1 MGSGPASTTIIL
13 AGWYNSLCI
22 FAIFSSTQQT
32 IYEHVVCNLESIRD
46 CNILGFKTSY
56 AQSIN
61 NQNMK
66 SNKKAGRLVGLL
78 FLLIF
83 ATGITVYQFLQGPV
97 LFSDDFL
104 TTTSANSNEII
115 ISTLLLFLSGITSIV
130 IAIILLPIFKNH
142 NITLAFLYLA
152 FSILS
157 FIAISIDNVSVLS
170 MLELSLEFTENG
182 SDNPGM
188 LTTIGSVFYKIHWW
202 THYLSLL
209 TSCFPVFILYCTLYV
224 SKLVPKVISIVGIIA
239 VILMFIEILCSI
251 FGNSISMNML
261 LPIGLIQLILPLWLI
276 FKGLNSSTLETEM
289 K

>member
-1 MGSGPASTTIIL
+1 
-13 AGWYNSLCI
+13 
-22 FAIFSSTQQT
+22 
-32 IYEHVVCNLESIRD
+32 
-46 CNILGFKTSY
+46 
-56 AQSIN
+56 
-61 NQNMK
+61 MK

-83 ATGITVYQFLQGPV
+83 ATGIAVYQFLQGPV

-115 ISTLLLFLSGITSIV
+115 ISTLLLFLSGITSVV
-130 IAIILLPIFKNH
+130 IATILFPIFKKYS
-142 NITLAFLYLA
+142 ITLAFLYLA

-157 FIAISIDNVSVLS
+157 FIAISIDNISVLS
-170 MLELSLEFTENG
+170 MLELSLEYTKNG
-182 SDNPGM
+182 TDNSDILNALGN
-188 LTTIGSVFYKIHWW
+188 VFYKKHWW

-209 TSCFPVFILYCTLYV
+209 MSCFPVFILYYTLYV

-239 VILMFIEILCSI
+239 VILMFIEILFSI
-251 FGNSISMNML
+251 LGNSISMNML

-276 FKGLNSSTLETEM
+276 FKGLNSSVLETEM

>member
-1 MGSGPASTTIIL
+1 
-13 AGWYNSLCI
+13 
-22 FAIFSSTQQT
+22 
-32 IYEHVVCNLESIRD
+32 
-46 CNILGFKTSY
+46 
-56 AQSIN
+56 
-61 NQNMK
+61 MK

-115 ISTLLLFLSGITSIV
+115 ISTLLLFLSGITSVV
-130 IAIILLPIFKNH
+130 IAAILLPILKKYS
-142 NITLAFLYLA
+142 ITLAFLYLA

-157 FIAISIDNVSVLS
+157 FIAISIDNISVLS
-170 MLELSLEFTENG
+170 LLELSQEYTKNG
-182 SDNPGM
+182 TDNSDILNTLGN
-188 LTTIGSVFYKIHWW
+188 VFYKKHWW

-209 TSCFPVFILYCTLYV
+209 ISCFPVFILYYILYV
-224 SKLVPKVISIVGIIA
+224 SKLIPKVISIVGIIA
-239 VILMFIEILCSI
+239 VILMFIEILFSI
-251 FGNSISMNML
+251 LGNSISMNML